1 MRRSAGDGS
10 IHQRKTEVN
19 FSGLEIFTSGR
30 HMLSVFSFKEEAEV
44 FLHPKGAGEGWQ
56 TKETKHEELVS
67 VLYGPCRY
75 AEQVSLDPLP
85 EVLEPVGLTREAF
98 VKALLTSDTSSAV
111 EETYMLGIAP

>member
-10 IHQRKTEVN
+10 IYQRKTGVN

-44 FLHPKGAGEGWQ
+44 FLHLKGAGEGWQ
-56 TKETKHEELVS
+56 TKETTHGDLVS

-75 AEQVSLDPLP
+75 VEQVSLDPLP

-98 VKALLTSDTSSAV
+98 RQGS
-111 EETYMLGIAP
+111 TYQRYIICR